1 MLRSHLPNGNRST
14 TGNVTLL
21 TRSDASHAAT
31 RGAQTSAAQGDQE
44 GNVSD
49 LKSLAINAANLIQF
63 RSSHRLAGQ
72 SYAAIVLA
80 RVERNK
86 GPEVIP
92 VGVAKS

>member
-1 MLRSHLPNGNRST
+1 VNRST

-31 RGAQTSAAQGDQE
+31 RGAQTSEAVKLKE
-44 GNVSD
+44 VTVRD
-49 LKSLAINAANLIQF
+49 LKLPAINVARTIQF

-86 GPEVIP
+86 GPGVIP